1 MLSKIKNM
9 LIYFIKSRKDPS
21 LSSYYR
27 YLGANIGENCSFVGR
42 NISFSSEPYLITI
55 GNNVRVSFDVA
66 FVTHDGGTHVL
77 RNKYPNASLYGTIN
91 VGDNVFI
98 GARAIILPNVNIG
111 NNCIIAAG
119 SVVTKDV
126 KDGEIVGGVPAKVIG
141 DIEKYENSHK
151 DDLLCIADYSYRNKK
166 EILEKRFNRSL

>member
-1 MLSKIKNM
+1 MLGKIKDSIVY
-9 LIYFIKSRKDPS
+9 LLKSRIDPS

-42 NISFSSEPYLITI
+42 NISLSSEPYLITI

-77 RNKYPNASLYGTIN
+77 RKKYPNASKYGSIVIGN
-91 VGDNVFI
+91 NVFI
-98 GARAIILPNVNIG
+98 GARAIILSGVTIG
-111 NNCIIAAG
+111 NDCIIGAG

-126 KDGEIVGGVPAKVIG
+126 KDGEIVGGVPARVISN
-141 DIEKYENSHK
+141 ITQYEKKHQDE
-151 DDLLCIADYSYRNKK
+151 LLCIANYPYKTKK
-166 EILEKRFNRSL
+166 EILLKKIKG